1 MLFNITHDTPQ
12 SYLTSFFLFSLYM
25 QDLLSSAH
33 ADPSL
38 KHVTTEYLTNLT
50 KLLLG
55 QD

>member
-1 MLFNITHDTPQ
+1 MLFMNIGGSHLFIL
-12 SYLTSFFLFSLYM
+12 YL

>member
-1 MLFNITHDTPQ
+1 MLIITHDTSILPDLTFLG
-12 SYLTSFFLFSLYM
+12 YL